1 MSDWLIDAS
10 REYNRQSLEQRDSYA
25 GVVFVPVKTL
35 SQVLDW
41 SFQSLPD
48 EILVGLDIDTS
59 KAFDRELISKYTG
72 SMFEP
77 SLFAGQGMFVG
88 EPHLVNRG
96 DSYEVHHVPEE
107 WVDGLFSEDRGPRGG
122 RFTHWLHTHPNAPA
136 IPSEA
141 DAEAAQFTDGVDMIL
156 GVWFSPEGSAP
167 WYEDAEGTRRPLTD
181 IPTFS
186 EKRVL
191 GVASTGHLI
200 HGVELIAFHKRG
212 FGVNVVI
219 CHNDGIPIE

>member
-10 REYNRQSLEQRDSYA
+10 REYNLQSLEQRDSYA
-25 GVVFVPVKTL
+25 GVVFIPVETL

-107 WVDGLFSEDRGPRGG
+107 WVDGLFSENSLLREGRYISQGSPCPFSILVPWCRTLGG
-122 RFTHWLHTHPNAPA
+122 EPDPEDH
-136 IPSEA
+136 
-141 DAEAAQFTDGVDMIL
+141 VDP
-156 GVWFSPEGSAP
+156 V
-167 WYEDAEGTRRPLTD
+167 
-181 IPTFS
+181 
-186 EKRVL
+186 RVL
-191 GVASTGHLI
+191 RCFSIGFAWDGWCVGVSM
-200 HGVELIAFHKRG
+200 
-212 FGVNVVI
+212 
-219 CHNDGIPIE
+219 

>member
-77 SLFAGQGMFVG
+77 SLFAGQGMFV
-88 EPHLVNRG
+88 
-96 DSYEVHHVPEE
+96 
-107 WVDGLFSEDRGPRGG
+107 
-122 RFTHWLHTHPNAPA
+122 
-136 IPSEA
+136 
-141 DAEAAQFTDGVDMIL
+141 
-156 GVWFSPEGSAP
+156 
-167 WYEDAEGTRRPLTD
+167 
-181 IPTFS
+181 
-186 EKRVL
+186 
-191 GVASTGHLI
+191 
-200 HGVELIAFHKRG
+200 
-212 FGVNVVI
+212 
-219 CHNDGIPIE
+219 

>member
-25 GVVFVPVKTL
+25 GVVFIPVGTL

-181 IPTFS
+181 IPVSYT
-186 EKRVL
+186 
-191 GVASTGHLI
+191 HLTLPTTPY
-200 HGVELIAFHKRG
+200 V
-212 FGVNVVI
+212 
-219 CHNDGIPIE
+219 